1 MEPILVPQT
10 LYPSSRSTYAPQTTA
25 APADHPMTARR
36 SCGVDDFGTRRG
48 ALLASIDYRRERRRR
63 FHGEL
68 VEAAPGLRH
77 DHTYILDLTAHDG
90 AFKIGHSCNPELRAT
105 TLGPAY
111 GPGAVLETC
120 PVDFEREILVVL
132 AVTLGRIR
140 AEQHI
145 HRTKESFLT
154 AGTPTDAASGVFY
167 SLLTHPEKYGFELLN
182 PPVTWGRGRPVWSAT
197 EYQIPTLRGGAVTIW
212 IVDGTAVPLI
222 PMHTLN
228 SVGVFFDDIYAEQE
242 CRPQYYTS
250 PGTART
256 AFHNVGP
263 AVPLWRAVDGVLD
276 SAAARHITGAAEI
289 VSRLVWAAARAATLV
304 EQERYGTAAY
314 AALGQPAPITTSVQ

>member
-10 LYPSSRSTYAPQTTA
+10 LYPSSRSTYAPQTYS
-25 APADHPMTARR
+25 APAAHPMTARR
-36 SCGVDDFGTRRG
+36 SCDERDYTERHR
-48 ALLASIDYRRERRRR
+48 ASAAIGYRRANRKR

-77 DHTYILDLTAHDG
+77 DHTYILDLTLHDG
-90 AFKIGHSCNPELRAT
+90 AFKIGHSCNPEIRAT

-111 GPGAVLETC
+111 GPGAVLETW
-120 PVDFEREILVVL
+120 PVDFERAILDGL
-132 AVTLGRIR
+132 AGTLGRLR
-140 AEQHI
+140 AEKQI

-154 AGTPTDAASGVFY
+154 TGTPTDAASGVFY
-167 SLLTHPEKYGFELLN
+167 SLLTHPERHGFTLIE

-197 EYQIPTLRGGAVTIW
+197 EYQIPTLRGGVVTVW
-212 IVDGTAVPLI
+212 IVGGTAVPLI

-228 SVGVFFDDIYAEQE
+228 SVGVYFEDIFAEQE

-256 AFHNVGP
+256 MFHDVGR

-289 VSRLVWAAARAATLV
+289 ASRLVWAAARAATLV

-314 AALGQPAPITTSVQ
+314 TSLGAPAPITTTVH